1 MKRMMVG
8 TLGVCLLML
17 LSIGTSAQSKD
28 EMKRLVAAMNQEM
41 IDMLKAGRIE
51 AMGKFYDADAISLPN
66 YRAMEKGYKLI
77 LNNNLGRQKGGYKI
91 IEGEKTTTKLII
103 TEEMLVDIGQYTLM
117 FDFPG
122 LKEPR
127 VDNGKYLN
135 VWKKDKEG
143 KWRIVAETWNANK
156 SPNAPAARK
165 NLKPGSS
172 GSNIKAN
179 PGAGGEPKP
188 AMDTKD
194 GKK

>member
-1 MKRMMVG
+1 MMVS

-17 LSIGTSAQSKD
+17 LSIGTYAQSKD
-28 EMKRLVAAMNQEM
+28 EMKKLVAEMNQEM
-41 IDMLKAGRIE
+41 IGMLKAGRIE
-51 AMGKFYDADAISLPN
+51 AMGKFYNSDAVSLPN

-77 LNNNLGRQKGGYKI
+77 LNNNLGRQKGGYRI

-103 TEEMLVDIGQYTLM
+103 SEEMLVDIGQYTLM
-117 FDFPG
+117 FNFPG

-127 VDNGKYLN
+127 VDSGKYLN

-143 KWRIVAETWNANK
+143 NWRIIAETWNANK
-156 SPNAPAARK
+156 SPNAPATGK
-165 NLKPGSS
+165 SQLKPGSS
-172 GSNIKAN
+172 GSNIQGN
-179 PGAGGEPKP
+179 PGAGSEPKP